1 MVTPGPGADLL
12 VTGAKLVATCD
23 AERRELAG
31 GWVAVTGGLISAV
44 GGAADPRPAARET
57 LDASGCLV
65 TPGLVNTHHHMY
77 QNLTRSYAPTV
88 NGTLFEWL
96 SGLYPLWAGLDEE
109 AAYLSAWV
117 ALAELALGGCTTS
130 TDHLYVAPAGGGD
143 LWSAEIAAAR
153 EVGLRF
159 HPTRGSMT
167 ISAKDGGLPPDSV
180 VQDDDEVLADC
191 ERLVTAHHDPAWGA
205 MVRVAL
211 APCSPF
217 SVSPDLMLRTAE
229 LAERLD
235 VRLHTHLA
243 EDPDEDTY
251 CLDRFG
257 RRPVEQYEEVGW
269 LTSRSW
275 VAHCVY
281 PNGAEAARLGAAG
294 VGVAHCP
301 SSNMLLAGGGFA
313 PVRELRAAG
322 SPVGLGCDGSS
333 SSDTSSLWLE
343 ARAALTLG
351 RQRLG
356 PAGMTAREV
365 LDIGTRGGAGCLGR
379 DGEIGQLSVGAAA
392 DLVCWP
398 QEGVSF
404 AGALT
409 DPVEA
414 WLRCGPTA
422 ARYTVVAG
430 TITRPATMV
439 YRAAVGPQ
447 RSHASTGSVSAP
459 ANETPSCGRR
469 ARRSGRAP
477 DTSWP
482 ISPSLP
488 RHPAPP
494 RVPMSSTSRAVMPA
508 GPSREGRAAPG
519 PPGRSEEGVRGGGP
533 VAAKPTRFRPPATP
547 APVRNPAG
555 RVRAG
560 AVRHP
565 DTRRAEPGRL
575 RRSGRRSAP
584 PRTARS
590 ASRPLRTAG
599 PAGGRTGSRCP
610 RPGPRPGVV
619 QPYASRRSASSA
631 VRSMRSG
638 LTLDGEHGAS
648 ATRTMAPHAGS
659 WCAVTRR
666 SQSARTSSSSSAADQ
681 EAAGRTWPRS
691 SWSGSGGTAGPPRAR
706 RRSPPTR
713 SRRCSRP
720 GHFGRATQADR
731 YAASSSRPAHSGYRP
746 DSHSNRCVTVGAS
759 TW

>member
-1 MVTPGPGADLL
+1 MVTTGPGADLV

-57 LDASGCLV
+57 LDAAGCLV

-191 ERLVTAHHDPAWGA
+191 ERLVAAHHDPAWGA

-217 SVSPDLMLRTAE
+217 SVSPELMLRTAE

-243 EDPDEDTY
+243 EDPDEDSY
-251 CLDRFG
+251 CLEHFG

-269 LTSRSW
+269 LTPRSW

-281 PNGAEAARLGAAG
+281 PNEAEAARLGAAG

-343 ARAALTLG
+343 ARAALTA
-351 RQRLG
+351 RQ
-356 PAGMTAREV
+356 AAARARGH
-365 LDIGTRGGAGCLGR
+365 DRAGGARHRHPRRRRLPRQGR
-379 DGEIGQLSVGAAA
+379 GN
-392 DLVCWP
+392 
-398 QEGVSF
+398 
-404 AGALT
+404 
-409 DPVEA
+409 
-414 WLRCGPTA
+414 
-422 ARYTVVAG
+422 
-430 TITRPATMV
+430 RPAQRRCRRGPRV
-439 YRAAVGPQ
+439 LAAGGPGVRRGAHRPGGGLAALRAHRRAAH
-447 RSHASTGSVSAP
+447 R
-459 ANETPSCGRR
+459 GRR
-469 ARRSGRAP
+469 AGDRPR
-477 DTSWP
+477 
-482 ISPSLP
+482 
-488 RHPAPP
+488 RHP
-494 RVPMSSTSRAVMPA
+494 
-508 GPSREGRAAPG
+508 
-519 PPGRSEEGVRGGGP
+519 
-533 VAAKPTRFRPPATP
+533 
-547 APVRNPAG
+547 
-555 RVRAG
+555 
-560 AVRHP
+560 H
-565 DTRRAEPGRL
+565 
-575 RRSGRRSAP
+575 
-584 PRTARS
+584 
-590 ASRPLRTAG
+590 
-599 PAGGRTGSRCP
+599 
-610 RPGPRPGVV
+610 
-619 QPYASRRSASSA
+619 
-631 VRSMRSG
+631 
-638 LTLDGEHGAS
+638 
-648 ATRTMAPHAGS
+648 
-659 WCAVTRR
+659 
-666 SQSARTSSSSSAADQ
+666 
-681 EAAGRTWPRS
+681 
-691 SWSGSGGTAGPPRAR
+691 RAR
-706 RRSPPTR
+706 RRPDPGQARGRRRAHPAAGFLTWRGRAAKYRAVAGCAAFAAGRVPRHVPPGVRGRAPEGTR
-713 SRRCSRP
+713 SPQPRP
-720 GHFGRATQADR
+720 RD
-731 YAASSSRPAHSGYRP
+731 
-746 DSHSNRCVTVGAS
+746 
-759 TW
+759 